1 MTPRTFACC
10 AALALGSVT
19 AGSVVA
25 GCGGDDGRPA
35 DTYCSTV
42 SANVPAIETPAM
54 ATPADVQATLT
65 LYRDIA
71 DAAPVAVEPEWR
83 TLVSMFET
91 AATVIP
97 SDAASMARMNDAAL
111 SGEPAYT
118 KIKQY
123 TATTCGTNLGGGP
136 PPATNPVTATT
147 IADPEATAPGS
158 SGDTSG

>member
-10 AALALGSVT
+10 TALALGSL
-19 AGSVVA
+19 AVA
-25 GCGGDDGRPA
+25 CGGDEARPA
-35 DTYCSTV
+35 DAYCDKV